1 MSTLSTINAT
11 KPFGEISNSY
21 GSFNTLKNTIKL
33 GTGLIDGKWN
43 FEGRLSRLNS
53 DGFIDR
59 AYSDLNS
66 YYLSGSYLGEKTS
79 IQAVV
84 FSGHEKTYQAW
95 EGTPLRVLDTNKN
108 SYKVSSNNSN
118 KVKVVISNTK

>member
-1 MSTLSTINAT
+1 MTENGI
-11 KPFGEISNSY
+11 
-21 GSFNTLKNTIKL
+21 LKEDCLELT
-33 GTGLIDGKWN
+33 
-43 FEGRLSRLNS
+43 S

-95 EGTPLRVLDTNKN
+95 EGTPLQVLDTNKTFN
-108 SYKVSSNNSN
+108 PYTYEN
-118 KVKVVISNTK
+118 KIDNYNKLIINYTLQINRLKD